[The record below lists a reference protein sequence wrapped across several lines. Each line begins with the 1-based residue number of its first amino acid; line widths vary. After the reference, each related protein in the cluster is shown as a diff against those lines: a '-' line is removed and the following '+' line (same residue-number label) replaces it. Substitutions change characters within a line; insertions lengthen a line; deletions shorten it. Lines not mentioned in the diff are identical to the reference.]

1 VLFRAVA
8 PLDPIIQPAGRCNRE
23 RKLVEGTLI
32 AFDPA
37 DDATPLGLYREFTR
51 RTRGLLGLESTSIA
65 ADSHPA
71 GTPEASGDE
80 RLRPRENG
88 QRSSGG
94 ERGGKL

>member
-1 VLFRAVA
+1 MA
-8 PLDPIIQPAGRCNRE
+8 PLDPIVQSAGRCNRE
-23 RKLVEGTLI
+23 GKLVEGTLI
-32 AFDPA
+32 VFDPA
-37 DDATPLGLYREFTR
+37 DDATPLGLCRESTR
-51 RTRGLLGLESTSIA
+51 RTRGPLGLESTSVA

-94 ERGGKL
+94 ERRGKL